1 MDSISLS
8 EVTVIRRTHM
18 GFMNSL
24 RQPFS
29 GVTISPK
36 FCSSKVEGS
45 NPTSSSVSSTKSQF
59 VNGESVTK
67 IADSGYKMN
76 GVNLKNRALIS
87 SVKEIL
93 VLDAYDDEYGGVVVD
108 HGKLPT
114 NPNAF
119 ASKLRNSLLDWR
131 KKGKKGVWLKL
142 PVEQSELV
150 PIAVKEGF
158 EYHHAEKGYVM
169 LTYWIP
175 EEEPCML
182 PGNASHQVGVG
193 GFVLNQLKEVLV
205 VQEKYSTSSNTGQW
219 KLPTGFINESEEIF
233 SGAVREVKEE
243 TGVDTEFLEVIAFRH
258 AHNVAFEKSDLFFI
272 CMLKALSDKIIIDN
286 LEIKAAKWMPLVEFV
301 EQPMIKG
308 DKMFKRVTEICEA
321 RLRHRY
327 CGLSPHR
334 LVSTFDGRP
343 SSLYYNVVDGDD
355 HDDDDDDPTHS
366 TCTADFY

>member
-1 MDSISLS
+1 MDSVSIS
-8 EVTVIRRTHM
+8 EVTVFRGLMHGI
-18 GFMNSL
+18 

-29 GVTISPK
+29 GATISPK
-36 FCSSKVEGS
+36 FCSSKGEGS
-45 NPTSSSVSSTKSQF
+45 RAITSNASNTKSQF
-59 VNGESVTK
+59 VYGESLATT
-67 IADSGYKMN
+67 ADLGYKMN
-76 GVNLKNRALIS
+76 AVNLKNRTLIS
-87 SVKEIL
+87 SVKEKL
-93 VLDAYDDEYGGVVVD
+93 LLDAYDDEYGGVVVD
-108 HGKLPT
+108 HEKLPS

-119 ASKLRNSLLDWR
+119 TSMLRNSLSDWR
-131 KKGKKGVWLKL
+131 RKGKKGIWLKL

-150 PIAVKEGF
+150 PVAVKEGF

-193 GFVLNQLKEVLV
+193 GFVLNRHKEVLV
-205 VQEKYSTSSNTGQW
+205 VQEKYCTSSNAGLW

-243 TGVDTEFLEVIAFRH
+243 TGVDSEFLEVIAFRH

-272 CMLKALSDKIIIDN
+272 CMLKPLSDKIIIDN

-308 DKMFKRVTEICEA
+308 DKMFKRVIEICEA

-355 HDDDDDDPTHS
+355 NDAS
-366 TCTADFY
+366 QSNCTADFY

>member
-1 MDSISLS
+1 MDSVSLS
-8 EVTVIRRTHM
+8 EATVMRRTHL
-18 GFMNSL
+18 GFMHSF

-29 GVTISPK
+29 GVTISPR
-36 FCSSKVEGS
+36 FCHIKGSRAISSNVS
-45 NPTSSSVSSTKSQF
+45 NTKSQY
-59 VNGESVTK
+59 VYGESLAAT
-67 IADSGYKMN
+67 ADSDYKMN
-76 GVNLKNRALIS
+76 GVSLKNRIS
-87 SVKEIL
+87 SVKERLI
-93 VLDAYDDEYGGVVVD
+93 LDAFDDEYGGVVVD
-108 HGKLPT
+108 HGKLPS
-114 NPNAF
+114 NPTVF
-119 ASKLRNSLLDWR
+119 TSMLRNSLSDWR
-131 KKGKKGVWLKL
+131 RKGKKGVWLKL

-150 PIAVKEGF
+150 PVAVKEGF

-193 GFVLNQLKEVLV
+193 GFVLNQYKEVLV
-205 VQEKYSTSSNTGQW
+205 VQEKYCTSSNTGLW

-243 TGVDTEFLEVIAFRH
+243 TGVDTDFLEVIAFRH

-272 CMLKALSDKIIIDN
+272 CMLKPLSYKIIIDN

-308 DKMFKRVTEICEA
+308 DKMFKRVIEICEA

-343 SSLYYNVVDGDD
+343 SSLYYNVVD
-355 HDDDDDDPTHS
+355 DDPS
-366 TCTADFY
+366 DSNCTAEFY